1 MKNYSLLF
9 LGTLLSMSAFAE
21 TLSGAY
27 ELSSSKVEYTVQ
39 YLVKKADGASTA
51 SKGKGLCT
59 EKDCE
64 FLVAAP
70 VKSFESKDSN
80 RDFNMLKPTKADKH
94 PMVVARLKTPAAMGA
109 DFKADVEIEFA
120 GVKHTYPQVVFKTSG
135 TAQAFSAEGSIN
147 VSLTNHKIEK
157 PSLLGVE
164 VEDRLPVSINAK
176 WIQRKN

>member
-9 LGTLLSMSAFAE
+9 LSALVSFSAAAE
-21 TLSGAY
+21 SLSGAY
-27 ELSSSKVEYTVQ
+27 ELSSSRVEYTVQ

-51 SKGKGLCT
+51 SKGKGLCS
-59 EKDCE
+59 EKECE

-80 RDFNMLKPTKADKH
+80 RDYNMLKTTKADKH
-94 PMVVARLKTPAAMGA
+94 PMVVARLKTPAVISSE
-109 DFKADVEIEFA
+109 FKADVEIDFA
-120 GVKHTYPQVVFKTSG
+120 GVKYTYPQVVFKTSG
-135 TAQAFSAEGSIN
+135 NAQSFSAEGSVN

-164 VEDRLPVSINAK
+164 VEDRLPVSINAQ
-176 WIQRKN
+176 WNQRKN